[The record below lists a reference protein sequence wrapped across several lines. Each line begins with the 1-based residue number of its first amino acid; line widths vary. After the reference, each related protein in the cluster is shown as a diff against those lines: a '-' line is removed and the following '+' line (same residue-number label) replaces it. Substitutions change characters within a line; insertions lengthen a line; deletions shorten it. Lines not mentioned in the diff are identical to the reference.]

1 MAQRRFSFICS
12 SAGGVMRSAAVI
24 ALVLGFVSI
33 AFGQAI
39 TISKSGANGPI
50 DKRYAQIEPTHVTL
64 PDQQIDAKGHQ
75 TILRILEAE
84 QGFAMRPFPRGKK
97 GLTLAANGKL
107 SPAGEEYLSQVTE
120 QGLAASRMLDESLAG
135 SDWASVV
142 STSGGGSGMTHDHA
156 KLLSTILSLKTH
168 LGFMADEHTC
178 PYISYYSADQIINK
192 NNPAEVAVAIADTI
206 VCSHVDGHV
215 AAEAMMTSAAQHSLS
230 VGEEDARTSLE
241 FVRNIVQTMAVLRG
255 QKTLIFVSPGF
266 LSISEPAMNLESQIL
281 NSAAAA
287 DVTISTLDARGLFNS
302 FLGAS
307 QEVPT
312 LAGIVTRQ
320 ESHADSMRANQSVLA
335 ELADGTGG
343 RFFHSNNDLESGL
356 KNLASAPEYLYL
368 LEISLQGIKPNGLYH
383 QLKVKVDRKDLKVQA
398 RKGYFAPYVKK
409 QK

>member
-1 MAQRRFSFICS
+1 MSCHIRRFVPILMS
-12 SAGGVMRSAAVI
+12 SAAMVASCWISAQQAQESAEQSKPTIHEDVNVLLVPVVVRDAQDRAIGDLKKEDFSVLDQGKPRTISRLTVEKPSIHSSDTNKSTEPAPAPSRGAVAQPPAALLRFVVFLFDDRHLSAADLI
-24 ALVLGFVSI
+24 
-33 AFGQAI
+33 
-39 TISKSGANGPI
+39 
-50 DKRYAQIEPTHVTL
+50 
-64 PDQQIDAKGHQ
+64 Q
-75 TILRILEAE
+75 T
-84 QGFAMRPFPRGKK
+84 K
-97 GLTLAANGKL
+97 T
-107 SPAGEEYLSQVTE
+107 
-120 QGLAASRMLDESLAG
+120 AASRMLDESLAG

-142 STSGGGSGMTHDHA
+142 STSGGGSGMTHDHT
-156 KLLSTILSLKTH
+156 KFLSTILSLKTH

-320 ESHADSMRANQSVLA
+320 ESHADSMRADQSVLA

-343 RFFHSNNDLESGL
+343 RFFHSNNDLES
-356 KNLASAPEYLYL
+356 
-368 LEISLQGIKPNGLYH
+368 
-383 QLKVKVDRKDLKVQA
+383 V
-398 RKGYFAPYVKK
+398 
-409 QK
+409 